1 MTAPAPTAPDQTTT
15 DQTAAAPIFARRY
28 FVAFANDFDD
38 EYVVS
43 VRRTFDEALAD
54 GLAFARRHIEE
65 LGDEDDTTDFIET
78 YSLTG
83 TPGESPVEIGHPT
96 YHYVFLTHP
105 DAEPASEN
113 DEPDKHPRK
122 LRVTEVLADITP

>member
-1 MTAPAPTAPDQTTT
+1 MTVPAPTAPDQTAP
-15 DQTAAAPIFARRY
+15 DQTAAPIFARRY
-28 FVAFANDFDD
+28 LVEFANDFDD
-38 EYVVS
+38 EYVIGA
-43 VRRTFDEALAD
+43 RRTFDEAVAD
-54 GLAFARRHIEE
+54 GLAFAREHIEE

-83 TPGESPVEIGHPT
+83 TPGESTVEIGRPT

-113 DEPDKHPRK
+113 DEPSEQPRK
-122 LRVTEVLADITP
+122 LRVTEILVDITP